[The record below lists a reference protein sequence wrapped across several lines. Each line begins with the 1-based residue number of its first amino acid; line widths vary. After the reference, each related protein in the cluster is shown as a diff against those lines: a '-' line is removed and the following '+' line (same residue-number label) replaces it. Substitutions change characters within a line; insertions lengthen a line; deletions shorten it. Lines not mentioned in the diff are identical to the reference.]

1 MNHSYLIV
9 VDMQN
14 DFITGILGTPEAQKI
29 LGEVVRK
36 VENFP
41 GQVIFT
47 QDTHGADYLS
57 TQEGK
62 MLPAEHCI
70 LGTDGWELAAPLEK
84 IRQERELSVYRKGT
98 FASLD
103 LGRDLYEENRK
114 NPIDSIELI
123 GLCTDICVVSNALV
137 LKGFLPEVPVFVDAG
152 CCAGVTPE
160 SHEAALQTMKN
171 CQIIVRSGDG
181 DRG

>member
-14 DFITGILGTPEAQKI
+14 DFITGTLGTPEAQKI

-70 LGTDGWELAAPLEK
+70 SGNGRMGAGSSAGKDPAGAGAFCLPERYVRVSGSGPGFVRREPEK
-84 IRQERELSVYRKGT
+84 SHRQHRADRAVYRYLRGVKRVG
-98 FASLD
+98 FEGVSA
-103 LGRDLYEENRK
+103 GGAGFCGCRM
-114 NPIDSIELI
+114 
-123 GLCTDICVVSNALV
+123 LC
-137 LKGFLPEVPVFVDAG
+137 
-152 CCAGVTPE
+152 
-160 SHEAALQTMKN
+160 
-171 CQIIVRSGDG
+171 RSCSGEP
-181 DRG
+181 

>member
-14 DFITGILGTPEAQKI
+14 DFITGTLGTPEAQKI

-84 IRQERELSVYRKGT
+84 IRQ
-98 FASLD
+98 
-103 LGRDLYEENRK
+103 

-152 CCAGVTPE
+152 CCAGVASE